1 MNKQIDTTYTQIY
14 RVNQFTYQ
22 LFGVKVEK
30 QLVKGKAQI
39 KRPQLV
45 NYGRILKKVI
55 AVQRS
60 VTSSHSDLTTAGHH
74 MRM

>member
-1 MNKQIDTTYTQIY
+1 MKKQTDRTDTQIY
-14 RVNQFTYQ
+14 RVNQFAYQ

-45 NYGRILKKVI
+45 NYGRILNKVTG
-55 AVQRS
+55 VKRS
-60 VTSSHSDLTTAGHH
+60 VKIVIFVWPCIIV
-74 MRM
+74 